1 MSIEDAINKIKGLI
15 TAIAADAVFRVKK
28 MSDEEARVSVYV
40 PGDKVQ
46 AITDGTR
53 DAVIQLLSAEGLDV
67 QVFPYDIGATT
78 PPPE

>member
-15 TAIAADAVFRVKK
+15 TGIAADAVFRVKK
-28 MSDEEARVSVYV
+28 MSDEEARMSVYV

-46 AITDGTR
+46 AVTDGTR

-67 QVFPYDIGATT
+67 QVFPYDISTTT

>member
-1 MSIEDAINKIKGLI
+1 MTIDDAINTVKGKI
-15 TAIAADAVFRVKK
+15 TAIAAEAVFRVKK
-28 MSDEEARVSVYV
+28 MSDEEARMSVYV

-53 DAVIQLLSAEGLDV
+53 DVVIQLLSAEGLDV
-67 QVFPYDIGATT
+67 QVFPYDIAATT